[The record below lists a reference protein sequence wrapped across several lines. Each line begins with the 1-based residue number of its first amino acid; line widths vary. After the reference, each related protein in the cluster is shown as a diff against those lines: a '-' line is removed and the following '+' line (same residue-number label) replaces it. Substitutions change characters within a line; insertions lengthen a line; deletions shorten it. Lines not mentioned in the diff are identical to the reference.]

1 MNEQLRPIPLRA
13 DPRLLALRNVASLV
27 RAVIALAI
35 GKLENRGDER
45 SILKNR
51 WPEDTIAP
59 LILRAATAPNMLAGT
74 PALAQTI
81 VADVIATLGPQNAG
95 ARLLQSGLQL
105 QFDRYAT
112 ILVPSV
118 QALSTQSSFVGE
130 GAPIPIHNLT
140 TAAAS
145 LVPRKIGTGVVL
157 TREMLEASN
166 SQAIV
171 TDVLLRSVALAFDV
185 IITFGYP
192 PALVAKTLAQDI
204 PIVCTG
210 AGDPVATGLAQSLA
224 RPGGNLTGVTE
235 LAAELSAK
243 RLEILKEAVPNLKK
257 AAMLFNAA
265 DLGMTLR
272 SRAAEAAAKVL
283 NVSVQSLGV
292 REPSD
297 FGDAFAEM
305 TRSPP
310 DAILMVSDTLTGLN
324 RKLVMEFAANN
335 RLPAMYEFG
344 YLVRDGGLMSYGPNL
359 RETGKIVG
367 DLVARILRGAR
378 PADLPLE
385 QPTHFE
391 FIVNLK
397 TAKSIGFIFPPALLA
412 RADEAIE

>member
-1 MNEQLRPIPLRA
+1 MRRREFIAGCCASAAWPLAARAQQQARTYRVGLLASRPI
-13 DPRLLALRNVASLV
+13 
-27 RAVIALAI
+27 
-35 GKLENRGDER
+35 
-45 SILKNR
+45 
-51 WPEDTIAP
+51 
-59 LILRAATAPNMLAGT
+59 
-74 PALAQTI
+74 
-81 VADVIATLGPQNAG
+81 
-95 ARLLQSGLQL
+95 
-105 QFDRYAT
+105 
-112 ILVPSV
+112 
-118 QALSTQSSFVGE
+118 GE
-130 GAPIPIHNLT
+130 GEERRKAIIEVLAAHDFVEGRNLLFEPRWGDSLSENVEALK
-140 TAAAS
+140 AAR
-145 LVPRKIGTGVVL
+145 V
-157 TREMLEASN
+157 
-166 SQAIV
+166 
-171 TDVLLRSVALAFDV
+171 DV

-192 PALVAKTLAQDI
+192 ASLAAKTLAKDM

-243 RLEILKEAVPNLKK
+243 RLEFLKEAVPNLKK
-257 AAMLFNAA
+257 AAMLFNAS

-297 FGDAFAEM
+297 FGNAFAEM

-344 YLVRDGGLMSYGPNL
+344 FLVRDGGLMSYGPNL

>member
-1 MNEQLRPIPLRA
+1 MRRREFIAGCCASVAWPLAGRAQQQARTYRVGLLASRPIGDSEERRIAIREVLAAQGFVEGRNLLFE
-13 DPRLLALRNVASLV
+13 PRWGDSLYENVEAL
-27 RAVIALAI
+27 
-35 GKLENRGDER
+35 K
-45 SILKNR
+45 
-51 WPEDTIAP
+51 
-59 LILRAATAPNMLAGT
+59 TAR
-74 PALAQTI
+74 
-81 VADVIATLGPQNAG
+81 V
-95 ARLLQSGLQL
+95 
-105 QFDRYAT
+105 
-112 ILVPSV
+112 
-118 QALSTQSSFVGE
+118 
-130 GAPIPIHNLT
+130 
-140 TAAAS
+140 
-145 LVPRKIGTGVVL
+145 
-157 TREMLEASN
+157 
-166 SQAIV
+166 
-171 TDVLLRSVALAFDV
+171 DV

-192 PALVAKTLAQDI
+192 ASLAGKTLAKDM

-235 LAAELSAK
+235 LANELSAK

-257 AAMLFNAA
+257 VAMLFNAA

-283 NVSVQSLGV
+283 NVSVQSFGV

-297 FGDAFAEM
+297 FGNAFAEM

-310 DAILMVSDTLTGLN
+310 DGILMVSDTLTVLN

-335 RLPAMYEFG
+335 RLPAIYEFG
-344 YLVRDGGLMSYGPNL
+344 FLVRDGGLMSYGPNL
-359 RETGKIVG
+359 RETGQRVG

-385 QPTHFE
+385 QPIHFE

-397 TAKSIGFIFPPALLA
+397 TAKSIGLIFPPALLS

>member
-1 MNEQLRPIPLRA
+1 MRRREFIAGCCASAAWSLIARAQPQPRTYRVGLLASRPIGDSEERRIAIREVLAEQGFVEGRNLLFE
-13 DPRLLALRNVASLV
+13 PRWGDLSENVEAL
-27 RAVIALAI
+27 
-35 GKLENRGDER
+35 K
-45 SILKNR
+45 
-51 WPEDTIAP
+51 
-59 LILRAATAPNMLAGT
+59 AAR
-74 PALAQTI
+74 
-81 VADVIATLGPQNAG
+81 V
-95 ARLLQSGLQL
+95 
-105 QFDRYAT
+105 
-112 ILVPSV
+112 
-118 QALSTQSSFVGE
+118 
-130 GAPIPIHNLT
+130 
-140 TAAAS
+140 
-145 LVPRKIGTGVVL
+145 
-157 TREMLEASN
+157 
-166 SQAIV
+166 
-171 TDVLLRSVALAFDV
+171 DV

-192 PALVAKTLAQDI
+192 PSLAAKTLAKDM

-292 REPSD
+292 REPAD
-297 FGDAFAEM
+297 FGNAFAEM
-305 TRSPP
+305 TRSRP

-335 RLPAMYEFG
+335 RLPAIYEFG
-344 YLVRDGGLMSYGPNL
+344 FLVRDGGLMSYGPNL
-359 RETGKIVG
+359 RETGERVG
-367 DLVARILRGAR
+367 DLVARILGGAL

-397 TAKSIGFIFPPALLA
+397 TAKSIGFLFPPALLA